1 MAWTSKVANL
11 VQSKASSAL
20 QGVLGNQ
27 LTSALGLANS
37 QQTTKVAAKLL
48 NKSPLEIG
56 DVKPTAHMEQNPYQ
70 YGTVYYP
77 TETANLGEGHYIIFD
92 VVAHKSSKFKTATSQ
107 NGLIQQTGE
116 STLVG
121 EKTANVDDDGS
132 VYYTNSNSQ
141 KNQTDRISGIKSR
154 GVVNSNRLRGVNS
167 GLFKY
172 AESNHNYISDSIIL
186 YMPPEGVKF
195 EYGVDYEQTATDLAG
210 DLAQGLAGVV
220 NEAGFA
226 DKIAALD
233 KGVVGVGSE
242 VGKKAIFAAVS
253 IIPGFENAQ
262 AVYDKFK
269 GQAKNPNME
278 MVFKSVK
285 FRNFS
290 FPFTF
295 APRDTQEKD
304 NVEKI
309 LQLFR
314 FHMLPEHQAQNNG
327 YFNVPSE
334 FQITYMYRDQE
345 NTYLPKISRC
355 VLTDV
360 SIDYAPEGVISTF
373 SPDDRGAPPV
383 LTKMNLSFT
392 ETEIMTKET
401 VALGF

>member
-1 MAWTSKVANL
+1 MAWTSKIASL
-11 VQSKASSAL
+11 VQGQVTSLMGDQVSS
-20 QGVLGNQ
+20 V
-27 LTSALGLANS
+27 LGLANS

-48 NKSPLEIG
+48 NKSPLEVGAI
-56 DVKPTAHMEQNPYQ
+56 KPTAHMEENPYQ
-70 YGTVYYP
+70 YGSVYYP
-77 TETANLGEGHYIIFD
+77 TETSNLGEGHYIIFD
-92 VVAHKSSKFKTATSQ
+92 VVAHKSSKFKTSTSQ

-121 EKTANVDDDGS
+121 ETSAGYDDSDG
-132 VYYTNSNSQ
+132 VYFNTTSTQ
-141 KNQTDRISGIKSR
+141 KNQTNRISGIKSR

-172 AESNHNYISDSIIL
+172 AEANHNYISDSIML

-195 EYGVDYEQTATDLAG
+195 QYGVDYEQTATDLAG
-210 DLAQGLAGVV
+210 DLTQGLAGVV

-242 VGKKAIFAAVS
+242 IGKKAIFAAVS

-295 APRDTQEKD
+295 APRDQQEKN

-360 SIDYAPEGVISTF
+360 SIDYAPEGVMSTF
-373 SPDDRGAPPV
+373 GPDERGAPPV
-383 LTKMNLSFT
+383 LTTMNLSFT